1 MNYGI
6 RSKVFSQWRNL
17 SEQLVSTNRS
27 IQKSDD
33 GILYVLRTEDVN
45 GKCFQKNTDLVLPGH
60 HRRFQQWNSLDIFK
74 KGWIR
79 ILKIYDDYIGINWT
93 WQSIIDSISIK
104 SPLGGAM
111 TARSN
116 PTDRSKLGT
125 KRHIL
130 TDKNGIPISVVIS
143 SSAST
148 HDIKLVTS
156 MVDNA
161 VIKRTQAYKTKT
173 TGRRRKLQYLCL
185 DKAYN
190 CQPQEQELIKRGY
203 VSHIPPKRKRNETE
217 EEKEIKV
224 TTQHCSNRKKH
235 SAKRWWI
242 VERANSWHNRFRKLL
257 ARYEKKSENYLGLI
271 QLSCCMIIHRKI
283 ILG

>member
-1 MNYGI
+1 
-6 RSKVFSQWRNL
+6 
-17 SEQLVSTNRS
+17 
-27 IQKSDD
+27 
-33 GILYVLRTEDVN
+33 
-45 GKCFQKNTDLVLPGH
+45 
-60 HRRFQQWNSLDIFK
+60 
-74 KGWIR
+74 
-79 ILKIYDDYIGINWT
+79 
-93 WQSIIDSISIK
+93 
-104 SPLGGAM
+104 M

-116 PTDRSKLGT
+116 PTDRSKLCKA

-130 TDKNGIPISVVIS
+130 TDKKGIPLSVVIS